1 MRKVGCIR
9 KGNNKTLLQRSVVID
24 TTSQGGQAFIFKM
37 VKYERVY
44 VSNTRERWTSED
56 MFWAYRLGLR
66 RGRR

>member
-1 MRKVGCIR
+1 MAYKRNYLMYRLNRLNSWI
-9 KGNNKTLLQRSVVID
+9 T
-24 TTSQGGQAFIFKM
+24 GG
-37 VKYERVY
+37 Y